1 MLLKLTSSQFQHIL
15 KTRMILILNF
25 TRPHAITYT
34 KQPKD
39 GLTVKTLEESASY
52 KSKMLTT
59 CILSRTPW
67 RPYTVLYTF
76 RFKETIPLTRY
87 STNSKVYSS
96 SEKWSENVV
105 LTTNCQRC
113 ANVGGRGVVAVLN
126 KKQEKPFCF

>member
-1 MLLKLTSSQFQHIL
+1 
-15 KTRMILILNF
+15 MILILNF

-34 KQPKD
+34 KQPKG

-59 CILSRTPW
+59 CSLSRTPW

-87 STNSKVYSS
+87 STNSKVHSS
-96 SEKWSENVV
+96 SEKGSENVV
-105 LTTNCQRC
+105 LTTIVN
-113 ANVGGRGVVAVLN
+113 GVQMLEAEVWWPFLTRN
-126 KKQEKPFCF
+126 KRKPICF